1 MSSDKVL
8 TDGTTCLRDKHFDF
22 LFMLLYKKASVIQKM
37 FLLIKRV
44 LFMIQIHD
52 FVQSL
57 ARNSI
62 PLWFEKNYDVN
73 LTLSN

>member
-1 MSSDKVL
+1 
-8 TDGTTCLRDKHFDF
+8 
-22 LFMLLYKKASVIQKM
+22 
-37 FLLIKRV
+37 
-44 LFMIQIHD
+44 MIQIHD

-73 LTLSN
+73 LTLSNKTNFLKTNLKNVLCLAWGIAVSLQKEY

>member
-1 MSSDKVL
+1 
-8 TDGTTCLRDKHFDF
+8 
-22 LFMLLYKKASVIQKM
+22 
-37 FLLIKRV
+37 
-44 LFMIQIHD
+44 MIQIHD

-73 LTLSN
+73 LTLSNKTNFLKNKKKNVLCLAWGIAVNL

>member
-1 MSSDKVL
+1 
-8 TDGTTCLRDKHFDF
+8 
-22 LFMLLYKKASVIQKM
+22 
-37 FLLIKRV
+37 
-44 LFMIQIHD
+44 MIQIHD

-73 LTLSN
+73 LTLSNKTNFLKTNLINVLCLAWGIAVNLQKEF

>member
-1 MSSDKVL
+1 
-8 TDGTTCLRDKHFDF
+8 
-22 LFMLLYKKASVIQKM
+22 
-37 FLLIKRV
+37 
-44 LFMIQIHD
+44 MIQIHD

-73 LTLSN
+73 LTLCNMADFLKTFEKCPVPCLGNCCQFVEGFLN

>member
-1 MSSDKVL
+1 
-8 TDGTTCLRDKHFDF
+8 
-22 LFMLLYKKASVIQKM
+22 
-37 FLLIKRV
+37 
-44 LFMIQIHD
+44 MIQIHD

-73 LTLSN
+73 LTLSNKTNFLKTNLKNVLCLAWGIAVNL

>member
-1 MSSDKVL
+1 
-8 TDGTTCLRDKHFDF
+8 
-22 LFMLLYKKASVIQKM
+22 
-37 FLLIKRV
+37 
-44 LFMIQIHD
+44 MIQIHD

-73 LTLSN
+73 LTLSNKTNFFENQFEKCPVPCFGNCC

>member
-1 MSSDKVL
+1 M
-8 TDGTTCLRDKHFDF
+8 
-22 LFMLLYKKASVIQKM
+22 
-37 FLLIKRV
+37 KRV
-44 LFMIQIHD
+44 LFMIQIRD

-73 LTLSN
+73 LTLSNKTNFLKTNLKNVLCLAWGITVSSLKKF